1 MGLIEYKI
9 SNYFYNPLFFKE
21 KYHLSAK
28 KVTFLLF
35 ILKKS

>member
-28 KVTFLLF
+28 KSD
-35 ILKKS
+35 ISPIYS